1 MDVRLYDSKVNKFV
15 EKKIQWYLGEMN
27 SENIYI
33 ENVKNKKIVWALSLK
48 DSRYIYNSWI
58 LSFYIDEGLKCNL
71 IIVIFWVVL

>member
-33 ENVKNKKIVWALSLK
+33 KNVKNKKIVWALSLK

-58 LSFYIDEGLKCNL
+58 LSFYTDEGLKCNL

>member
-58 LSFYIDEGLKCNL
+58 LSFYTDEGLKCNI

>member
-1 MDVRLYDSKVNKFV
+1 MNVRLYDSKVNKFV

-58 LSFYIDEGLKCNL
+58 LSFYTDEGLKCNL

>member
-58 LSFYIDEGLKCNL
+58 LSFYTDEGLKCNL

>member
-1 MDVRLYDSKVNKFV
+1 
-15 EKKIQWYLGEMN
+15 MN

-58 LSFYIDEGLKCNL
+58 LSFYTDEGLKCNL